1 MKGNTV
7 SRLKNMFIS
16 VVAVAFASPAV
27 AQQYPERPI
36 RFVVPFTPGGISD
49 TLVRLVAEPLTRALG
64 QQVVL
69 DFRPGAGGKVGLE
82 IAAKAGADGY
92 TMFLGAQ
99 GTLAVMP
106 SLYRQLPF
114 NPDRDFA
121 PVALLVRSRY
131 LLLLNPAVP
140 ANNLK
145 ELIALIAAK
154 PRQFS
159 YASVGAGSTGHFAGE
174 MFKRAAKIDAVHVP
188 YKGETPAI
196 TGLIGGET
204 QLMFSLPVAP
214 GPHIKAGRIRPL
226 AIASAQRSPLY
237 PEVPT
242 FEESGVPDF
251 DFSTWFGMMTLTG
264 VPPAVIAR
272 LNAETNRIL
281 KTEEVRA
288 RLLAI
293 GLEPAVST
301 PQEFGAYIR
310 TERVKW
316 ARVVRESGI
325 TVD

>member
-1 MKGNTV
+1 MK
-7 SRLKNMFIS
+7 RAIFIF
-16 VVAVAFASPAV
+16 AVACASFSAS
-27 AQQYPERPI
+27 AQNYPDRPI

-64 QQVVL
+64 QPVVL

-82 IAAKAGADGY
+82 IAAKAANDGY
-92 TMFLGAQ
+92 TVFLGAQ

-106 SLYRQLPF
+106 SLYKQLPF
-114 NPDRDFA
+114 NPERDFA
-121 PVALLVRSRY
+121 PIALLVRSRY
-131 LLLLNPAVP
+131 LLLLNPSVP

-145 ELIALIAAK
+145 ELIALINAK
-154 PRQFS
+154 PHQFS

-174 MFKRAAKIDAVHVP
+174 MFKRAIQADLVHVP

-196 TGLIGGET
+196 TGLIGNET

-214 GPHIKAGRIRPL
+214 APHIKSGRIKPL

-242 FEESGVPDF
+242 FEESGMPDF
-251 DFSTWFGMMTLTG
+251 DFSTWFGMMTLAGT
-264 VPPAVIAR
+264 PPAVIAR

-281 KTEEVRA
+281 QIEEVRA

-293 GLEPAVST
+293 GLEPAVSR
-301 PQEFGAYIR
+301 PQEFGDYIR
-310 TERVKW
+310 AERAKW
-316 ARVVRESGI
+316 AKVVKESGI
-325 TVD
+325 VID

>member
-1 MKGNTV
+1 MKAAIF
-7 SRLKNMFIS
+7 SLII
-16 VVAVAFASPAV
+16 AAFACGSAI
-27 AQQYPERPI
+27 AQNYPDRPI

-49 TLVRLVAEPLTRALG
+49 TLVRLIAEPLTRALG

-69 DFRPGAGGKVGLE
+69 DFRPGAGGKVGIE
-82 IAAKAGADGY
+82 IAAKAAADGY

-106 SLYRQLPF
+106 SLYKQLPF
-114 NPDRDFA
+114 NPERDFA

-174 MFKRAAKIDAVHVP
+174 MFRRAAKLDIVHVP

-214 GPHIKAGRIRPL
+214 GPHIKAGRIKPV
-226 AIASAQRSPLY
+226 AIAATQRSPLY

-264 VPPAVIAR
+264 VSPAIIAR
-272 LNAETNRIL
+272 LNTETNRIL
-281 KTEEVRA
+281 KMEDVRA

-293 GLEPAVST
+293 GLEPETSR
-301 PQEFGAYIR
+301 PQEFAAYIR
-310 TERVKW
+310 SERAKW
-316 ARVVRESGI
+316 AKVVRESGI
-325 TVD
+325 LID

>member
-1 MKGNTV
+1 MKTAIF
-7 SRLKNMFIS
+7 SLIIT
-16 VVAVAFASPAV
+16 AFAAGGAT
-27 AQQYPERPI
+27 AQSYPDRPI

-49 TLVRLVAEPLTRALG
+49 TLVRLIAEPLTRALG

-69 DFRPGAGGKVGLE
+69 DFRPGAGGKVGIE

-92 TMFLGAQ
+92 TVFLGAQ

-106 SLYRQLPF
+106 SLYKQLPF

-121 PVALLVRSRY
+121 PVALLARSRY
-131 LLLLNPAVP
+131 LLLLNPTVP

-174 MFKRAAKIDAVHVP
+174 MFKRAAKLDIVHVP

-214 GPHIKAGRIRPL
+214 GPHIKAGRIKPL
-226 AIASAQRSPLY
+226 AIAAAQRSPLY

-264 VPPAVIAR
+264 VPPAIIAR

-281 KTEEVRA
+281 KMEDVRA

-293 GLEPAVST
+293 GLEPETSR
-301 PQEFGAYIR
+301 PQEFAAYIR
-310 TERVKW
+310 GERAKW
-316 ARVVRESGI
+316 AKVVRESGI
-325 TVD
+325 AVD

>member
-1 MKGNTV
+1 MKAAILGFV
-7 SRLKNMFIS
+7 I
-16 VVAVAFASPAV
+16 AVFASGNAI

-36 RFVVPFTPGGISD
+36 RFIVPFTPGGISD

-92 TMFLGAQ
+92 TVFLGAQ

-106 SLYRQLPF
+106 ALYKQLPF
-114 NPDRDFA
+114 DPDRDFA

-131 LLLLNPAVP
+131 LLLVNPAVP
-140 ANNLK
+140 ANTLK
-145 ELIALIAAK
+145 ELIALIASK

-159 YASVGAGSTGHFAGE
+159 YSSVGAGSTGHFAGE
-174 MFKRAAKIDAVHVP
+174 MFKRATQSDIVHVP

-196 TGLIGGET
+196 TGLISNET

-214 GPHIKAGRIRPL
+214 GPHIKAGRIKAL
-226 AIASAQRSPLY
+226 AIASAQRSPLH

-242 FEESGVPDF
+242 FEESGMPDF
-251 DFSTWFGMMTLTG
+251 DFSTWFGMMTLAG

-272 LNAETNRIL
+272 LNAETNRALRI
-281 KTEEVRA
+281 EDVRA

-293 GLEPAVST
+293 GLEPATSD
-301 PQEFGAYIR
+301 PREFGAYIR
-310 TERVKW
+310 SERAKW
-316 ARVVRESGI
+316 AKVVKESGI
-325 TVD
+325 AVD

>member
-1 MKGNTV
+1 MKTAIF
-7 SRLKNMFIS
+7 SLIIT
-16 VVAVAFASPAV
+16 AFAAGGAT
-27 AQQYPERPI
+27 AQSYPDRPI

-49 TLVRLVAEPLTRALG
+49 TLVRLIAEPLTRALG

-69 DFRPGAGGKVGLE
+69 DFRPGAGGKVGIE
-82 IAAKAGADGY
+82 IAAKASADGY
-92 TMFLGAQ
+92 TVFLGAQ

-106 SLYRQLPF
+106 SLYKQLPF

-121 PVALLVRSRY
+121 PVALLARSRY
-131 LLLLNPAVP
+131 LLLLNPTVP

-174 MFKRAAKIDAVHVP
+174 MFKRAAKLDIVHVP

-214 GPHIKAGRIRPL
+214 GPHIKAGRIKPL
-226 AIASAQRSPLY
+226 AIAAAQRSPLY

-264 VPPAVIAR
+264 VPPAIIAR

-281 KTEEVRA
+281 KMEDVRA

-293 GLEPAVST
+293 GLEPETSR
-301 PQEFGAYIR
+301 PQEFAAYIR
-310 TERVKW
+310 GERAKW
-316 ARVVRESGI
+316 AKVVRESGI
-325 TVD
+325 AID

>member
-1 MKGNTV
+1 MA
-7 SRLKNMFIS
+7 
-16 VVAVAFASPAV
+16 AVAAFCAVTFAQAGPTPG
-27 AQQYPERPI
+27 YPDRPI

-49 TLVRLVAEPLTRALG
+49 TLVRLIAEPLTRALG

-82 IAAKAGADGY
+82 IAAKAASDGY
-92 TMFLGAQ
+92 TVFLGAQ

-106 SLYRQLPF
+106 SLYKQLPF

-174 MFKRAAKIDAVHVP
+174 MFRRATKLDIVHVP

-214 GPHIKAGRIRPL
+214 APHIKAGRIKPL

-242 FEESGVPDF
+242 FEESGMPDF
-251 DFSTWFGMMTLTG
+251 DFSTWFGMMTLSGT
-264 VPPAVIAR
+264 PPAVIAR
-272 LNAETNRIL
+272 LNTETNRIL
-281 KTEEVRA
+281 QLEEVRT

-293 GLEPAVST
+293 GLEPAISR
-301 PQEFGAYIR
+301 PQEFGDYIR
-310 TERVKW
+310 AERTKW
-316 ARVVRESGI
+316 AKVVKESGI
-325 TVD
+325 IID

>member
-1 MKGNTV
+1 M
-7 SRLKNMFIS
+7 SRLPIIILIATAS
-16 VVAVAFASPAV
+16 IFATPV
-27 AQQYPERPI
+27 IAQQYPDRPV

-49 TLVRLVAEPLTRALG
+49 TLVRLIAEPLTRALG

-106 SLYRQLPF
+106 SLYKQLPF
-114 NPDRDFA
+114 NPERDFA

-131 LLLLNPAVP
+131 LLLMNPAVP

-145 ELIALIAAK
+145 ELIALIGAK

-174 MFKRAAKIDAVHVP
+174 MFRRATRSDIVHVP

-204 QLMFSLPVAP
+204 QMMFSLPVAP
-214 GPHIKAGRIRPL
+214 GPHIKAGRIKPL
-226 AIASAQRSPLY
+226 AIAAAQRSPLY

-251 DFSTWFGMMTLTG
+251 DFSTWFGMMTLAG
-264 VPPAVIAR
+264 VPPAVIPR
-272 LNAETNRIL
+272 LNTETNRIL
-281 KTEEVRA
+281 KTEDVRA

-293 GLEPAVST
+293 GLEPAVSL

-310 TERVKW
+310 SERAKW
-316 ARVVRESGI
+316 AKVVRESGI
-325 TVD
+325 SID

>member
-1 MKGNTV
+1 
-7 SRLKNMFIS
+7 
-16 VVAVAFASPAV
+16 
-27 AQQYPERPI
+27 
-36 RFVVPFTPGGISD
+36 
-49 TLVRLVAEPLTRALG
+49 
-64 QQVVL
+64 
-69 DFRPGAGGKVGLE
+69 
-82 IAAKAGADGY
+82 
-92 TMFLGAQ
+92 
-99 GTLAVMP
+99 MP
-106 SLYRQLPF
+106 SLYKQLPF

-121 PVALLVRSRY
+121 PVALLARSRY
-131 LLLLNPAVP
+131 LLLLNPTVP

-174 MFKRAAKIDAVHVP
+174 MFKRAAKLDIVHVP

-214 GPHIKAGRIRPL
+214 GPHIKAGRIKPL
-226 AIASAQRSPLY
+226 AIAAAQRSPLY

-251 DFSTWFGMMTLTG
+251 DFSTWFGMMTLSG
-264 VPPAVIAR
+264 VPPAIIAR
-272 LNAETNRIL
+272 LNVETNRIL
-281 KTEEVRA
+281 KMEDVRA

-293 GLEPAVST
+293 GLEPETSR

-310 TERVKW
+310 SERAKW
-316 ARVVRESGI
+316 AKVVRESGI
-325 TVD
+325 AVD